1 MQPRCRISPLIRP
14 SSATLVLVTELRLN
28 GKTED
33 GLYLSLHDNEG
44 NEFTVRI
51 SDTLRSTVNQQ
62 RLMAVPATDEPV
74 VSIKEIQ
81 RLLRAGQT
89 AEQIARDN
97 NVSIEKVERF
107 AGPILS
113 ERIYIIDQAQQ
124 IAIRKEG
131 GRDAVTLLGVVISR
145 LAPRNIDSSE
155 LSWDTWRLEDGTWTI
170 ELHYPNSSG
179 VGIAQWNFDPTLR
192 TVTSLDENARWMMGD
207 EPAPRQLPTP
217 GLVPTEASH
226 PSERRVIDVYS
237 EFRKE
242 VSEEELEDVVE
253 EIREVPR
260 LAVIREEPD
269 DEASRDGITARAKVP
284 SWDEIM
290 FGIKPEDK

>member
-1 MQPRCRISPLIRP
+1 M
-14 SSATLVLVTELRLN
+14 TELRLN
-28 GKTED
+28 GKTDD
-33 GLYLSLHDNEG
+33 GLHLSLHDADG
-44 NEFTVRI
+44 NEFTVRV
-51 SDTLRSTVNQQ
+51 SDSLRSAVNQQ
-62 RLMAVPATDEPV
+62 RLVAVVSNDEPTI
-74 VSIKEIQ
+74 SIKEIQ

-89 AEQIARDN
+89 ADQIAREN
-97 NVSIEKVERF
+97 NISIEKVERF

-124 IAIRKEG
+124 IVIRKEG

-179 VGIAQWNFDPTLR
+179 VGIAQWSFDSVVR
-192 TVTSLDENARWMMGD
+192 TITSMDENARWMMGD

-217 GLVPTEASH
+217 GLVPTETSH
-226 PSERRVIDVYS
+226 PSERRIIDVYS

-242 VSEEELEDVVE
+242 VAEEDIEGVVE

-290 FGIKPEDK
+290 FGIKPEDKA

>member
-1 MQPRCRISPLIRP
+1 M
-14 SSATLVLVTELRLN
+14 LVTELRLN

-33 GLYLSLHDNEG
+33 GLHLSLQDNDG
-44 NEFTVRI
+44 NEYTVRV
-51 SDTLRSTVNQQ
+51 SDTLRATVNQQ
-62 RLMAVPATDEPV
+62 RLMAVPTNLEPT

-89 AEQIARDN
+89 SDQIAREN
-97 NVSIEKVERF
+97 NISIEKIERF

-124 IAIRKEG
+124 IVIRKEG

-170 ELHYPNSSG
+170 ELHYPNSTG
-179 VGIAQWNFDPTLR
+179 VGIAQWNFDAVLR
-192 TVTSLDENARWMMGD
+192 TVISMDENARWMMGD

-217 GLVPTEASH
+217 GLVPTETSH
-226 PSERRVIDVYS
+226 PSERRIIDVYS

-242 VSEEELEDVVE
+242 NIQDELEEEIEP
-253 EIREVPR
+253 IREVPR

>member
-1 MQPRCRISPLIRP
+1 M
-14 SSATLVLVTELRLN
+14 TELRLN

-33 GLYLSLHDNEG
+33 GLHLSLHDNEG
-44 NEFTVRI
+44 NEYTIRI
-51 SDTLRSTVNQQ
+51 SDSLRSTVNQQ

-170 ELHYPNSSG
+170 ELHYPNTSG
-179 VGIAQWNFDPTLR
+179 VGIAQWSFDPILR
-192 TVTSLDENARWMMGD
+192 TVSSLDENARWMVGD

-217 GLVPTEASH
+217 GLIPTESSH

-242 VSEEELEDVVE
+242 STEENLEDVVE

>member
-1 MQPRCRISPLIRP
+1 M
-14 SSATLVLVTELRLN
+14 LVTELRLN

-33 GLYLSLHDNEG
+33 GLHLSLHDNDG
-44 NEFTVRI
+44 NEYTVRV
-51 SDTLRSTVNQQ
+51 SDTLRATVNQQ
-62 RLMAVPATDEPV
+62 RLMAVPTNLEPT

-89 AEQIARDN
+89 SDQIAREN
-97 NVSIEKVERF
+97 KISIEKIERF

-124 IAIRKEG
+124 IVIRKEG

-170 ELHYPNSSG
+170 ELHYPNSTG
-179 VGIAQWNFDPTLR
+179 VGIAQWNFDAVLR
-192 TVTSLDENARWMMGD
+192 TVISMDENARWMMGD
-207 EPAPRQLPTP
+207 EPAPRQLPIP
-217 GLVPTEASH
+217 GLVPTETSH
-226 PSERRVIDVYS
+226 PSERRIIDVYS

-242 VSEEELEDVVE
+242 NLQDELEEEIEP
-253 EIREVPR
+253 IREVPR

>member
-1 MQPRCRISPLIRP
+1 M
-14 SSATLVLVTELRLN
+14 LVTELRLN

-33 GLYLSLHDNEG
+33 GLHLSLHDADG
-44 NEFTVRI
+44 NEFTVRV
-51 SDTLRSTVNQQ
+51 SDTLRSAVNQQ
-62 RLMAVPATDEPV
+62 RLMAVVSNDEPT
-74 VSIKEIQ
+74 VSIKEVQ
-81 RLLRAGQT
+81 RLLRAGHT
-89 AEQIARDN
+89 ADQIAREN
-97 NVSIEKVERF
+97 NISIEKVERF

-124 IAIRKEG
+124 IVIRKEG

-145 LAPRNIDSSE
+145 LAPRNIDISE

-179 VGIAQWNFDPTLR
+179 VGIAQWSFDAVVR
-192 TVTSLDENARWMMGD
+192 TVTSMDENARWMMGD

-217 GLVPTEASH
+217 GLIPTEASH
-226 PSERRVIDVYS
+226 PSERRIIDVYS

-242 VSEEELEDVVE
+242 VTEEEIEDVVE

-290 FGIKPEDK
+290 FGIKPEDKA

>member
-1 MQPRCRISPLIRP
+1 VS
-14 SSATLVLVTELRLN
+14 ELRLN

-33 GLYLSLHDNEG
+33 GLYLSLQDNDG
-44 NEFTVRI
+44 NQYTVRV
-51 SDTLRSTVNQQ
+51 SETLKTTVNQQ
-62 RLMAVPATDEPV
+62 RLVAVPENVASTI
-74 VSIKEIQ
+74 SIKEIQ
-81 RLLRAGQT
+81 RLLRAGQP
-89 AEQIARDN
+89 AEQIAREN
-97 NVSIEKVERF
+97 NISIEKIERF

-131 GRDAVTLLGVVISR
+131 GRDPVTLLGVVISR

-155 LSWDTWRLEDGTWTI
+155 LTWDTWRLEDGTWTI

-179 VGIAQWNFDPTLR
+179 VGISQWNFDPTIR
-192 TVTSLDENARWMMGD
+192 TVSSMDENARWMMGD
-207 EPAPRQLPTP
+207 DPTPRQLPTP
-217 GLVPTEASH
+217 GLIPTETSH
-226 PSERRVIDVYS
+226 PSERRIIDVYS
-237 EFRKE
+237 EFRKDDIE
-242 VSEEELEDVVE
+242 VEEEVFE
-253 EIREVPR
+253 EVREVPR

-290 FGIKPEDK
+290 FGIKPEDQK

>member
-1 MQPRCRISPLIRP
+1 
-14 SSATLVLVTELRLN
+14 VTELRLN

-33 GLYLSLHDNEG
+33 GLHLSLHDNDG
-44 NEFTVRI
+44 NEFTVRV
-51 SDTLRSTVNQQ
+51 SDTLRATVNQQ
-62 RLMAVPATDEPV
+62 RLMAVPTNPEPT

-89 AEQIARDN
+89 SDQIAREN
-97 NVSIEKVERF
+97 NISIEKIERF

-124 IAIRKEG
+124 IVIRKEG

-170 ELHYPNSSG
+170 ELHYPNSTG
-179 VGIAQWNFDPTLR
+179 VGIAQWSFDATLR
-192 TVTSLDENARWMMGD
+192 TVTSMDENARWMMGD

-226 PSERRVIDVYS
+226 PSERRIIDVYS

-242 VSEEELEDVVE
+242 VPAVEDEIEETVE